1 MGATVMN
8 FATTSSA
15 TESTST
21 STWLDSFFPVA
32 LNEEETKEAEGDK
45 GGDEK
50 EDQTEEEGDEE
61 EEEEEE
67 EIEDPYPA
75 IYEQCQNSSAC
86 ESVRH
91 HFEECQERVTGGK
104 GFEGEDCVEEF
115 FHLAHCA
122 LECAAP
128 KLFAKLV

>member
-1 MGATVMN
+1 MGTSFAIAHGVRKMSLFATVMN

-50 EDQTEEEGDEE
+50 
-61 EEEEEE
+61 EE

-122 LECAAP
+122 LQCAAS
-128 KLFAKLV
+128 K